1 MKKTLSAVTAV
12 IVLIATFLCLS
23 GCGRYSSHYH
33 AVGFVH
39 SNTPKSAFMNFY
51 EFEGNIVFK
60 LKTGSGETLKY
71 SAKLENG
78 ETRVYY
84 DSGNGKT
91 PLFSLKSDEEFDSE
105 TGVLPA
111 GTVYVIVETDGKCI
125 NGELT
130 FDI

>member
-1 MKKTLSAVTAV
+1 MKKTVSAVAAV
-12 IVLIATFLCLS
+12 LVLIAIFICLS

-51 EFEGNIVFK
+51 EFEGNTVFK
-60 LKTGSGETLKY
+60 LKNNSGETLKY

-78 ETRVYY
+78 EARVYY
-84 DSGNGKT
+84 DSGNGKA
-91 PLFSLKSDEEFDSE
+91 PLFTVKTGEEFNSE

-111 GTVYVIVETDGKCI
+111 GTVYVIIETDGKCL